1 MSTEPE
7 AIGEQQQQLS
17 RYSRSSNG
25 LAISYCCADRPSS
38 PPYSA
43 RHTISLGQP
52 AWPGSNAYS
61 CLRPVCET
69 MENCGSGAGTQGNDS
84 RELRGFV
91 HFVEQGRKTKV
102 ENARI
107 SLYQRRIIALL
118 RVEESCESLNNERPP
133 PDRGYT
139 DLPLLETRVS

>member
-17 RYSRSSNG
+17 RYSRSSNE
-25 LAISYCCADRPSS
+25 LAISCCCADRPSS
-38 PPYSA
+38 PRHSA

-52 AWPGSNAYS
+52 VWWPGSNAYS

-69 MENCGSGAGTQGNDS
+69 MENCGSGAGTQGSDS

-91 HFVEQGRKTKV
+91 HFVEQGKKDEGREPLV
-102 ENARI
+102 SPYI
-107 SLYQRRIIALL
+107 SAGL
-118 RVEESCESLNNERPP
+118 
-133 PDRGYT
+133 
-139 DLPLLETRVS
+139 